1 MYIQLNGESRT
12 IDPATTVAELVR
24 ELQLEGQR
32 IAVEINAAIVPR
44 STFAKRTLQEGD
56 VMEIVQAIGGG

>member
-1 MYIQLNGESRT
+1 MHIQLNGESRT
-12 IDPATTVAELVR
+12 IDPATTVAELVC

-44 STFAKRTLQEGD
+44 STFANRTLQEGD